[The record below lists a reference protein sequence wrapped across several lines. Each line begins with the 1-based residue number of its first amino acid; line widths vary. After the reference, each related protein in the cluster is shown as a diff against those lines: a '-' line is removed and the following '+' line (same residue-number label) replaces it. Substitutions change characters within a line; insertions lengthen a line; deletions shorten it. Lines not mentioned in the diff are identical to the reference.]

1 MNLYNSYMT
10 WTQSFQ
16 PFQYDLPADTFS
28 GWKFDNSDAY
38 VDDEVQL
45 FGNYD
50 NDVNQGGVYFSSDE
64 YVLHDSMQKRSVSS
78 HYEINGRGSETQR
91 MVRTGDGF
99 CFITGVRSITHHRD
113 ECMIATS
120 NGYWT
125 LTAQSEQSDF
135 QCQASCVLGVGGI
148 VSAHVFL
155 HDRITNPVVRNLGH
169 STSDSVC
176 FLTHVGRLSEHSQEC
191 EVNVFDG
198 RTWSLRARSYDDWF
212 RCAARCV
219 RFPRGI
225 THSRAVVES
234 GTGSWT
240 RSLGTSDTTFCYV
253 SNVRNI
259 HRSNEWC
266 RVGNANRWRLDAN
279 SDQGT
284 FRCGARCVSVPGAA
298 YATVTLDWDYIMEN
312 NAEIEVH
319 INEGLQLANSRT
331 LTDSIST
338 AFSVAVEANAIFA
351 GTTVTG
357 TITSQVSLAVG
368 QIVTRSVSKTFV
380 ARCPQK
386 SGYYVSLWQYKAVG
400 ELTSGGND
408 VAYTRQYRCQYH
420 ESARR
425 VRPECPYSACGNLV
439 TNPQCLR
446 NGCDRWR

>member
-28 GWKFDNSDAY
+28 GWKFDNSDVY

-50 NDVNQGGVYFSSDE
+50 VNEGGVYFSSDE
-64 YVLHDSMQKRSVSS
+64 YVLHDNMQKRSASS
-78 HYEINGRGSETQR
+78 AYEINGSGSETRR
-91 MVRTGDGF
+91 MLRTSDGF
-99 CFITGVRSITHHRD
+99 CFITGVRAIHGHRED
-113 ECMIATS
+113 CMIATS

-125 LTAQSEQSDF
+125 LTGQSQLSDF
-135 QCQASCVLGVGGI
+135 QCQASCVQGVGGI

-155 HDRITNPVVRNLGH
+155 HDRITTPVVRNLRH

-176 FLTHVGRLSEHSQEC
+176 FLTHVGRLSSQSQEC
-191 EVNVFDG
+191 EVNSYDG
-198 RTWSLRARSYDDWF
+198 RAWSLRARSDHDWF

-219 RFPRGI
+219 RFPSGSPGS
-225 THSRAVVES
+225 HSAEVVES

-253 SNVRNI
+253 SSLRNI
-259 HRSNEWC
+259 HHRDEWC

-279 SDQGT
+279 SRQGT
-284 FRCGARCVSVPGAA
+284 FRCGGRCIAIAGAA
-298 YATVTLDWDYIMEN
+298 YATVSLDWDFIMEN
-312 NAEIEVH
+312 NAGIEVH

-331 LTDSIST
+331 LTSSISS

-357 TITSQVSLAVG
+357 TITSEVSEAVG
-368 QIVTRSVSKTFV
+368 QIVTQSVSRTFV

-400 ELTSGGND
+400 ALVSGGND

-420 ESARR
+420 ESARS
-425 VRPECPYSACGNLV
+425 VRPECPYSACGNLR
-439 TNPQCLR
+439 TNPLCLR
-446 NGCDRWR
+446 TGCDRWS